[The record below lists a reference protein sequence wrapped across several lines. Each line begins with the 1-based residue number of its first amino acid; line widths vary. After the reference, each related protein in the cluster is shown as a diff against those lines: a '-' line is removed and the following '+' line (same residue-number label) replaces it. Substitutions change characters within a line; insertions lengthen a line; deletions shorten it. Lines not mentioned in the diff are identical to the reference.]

1 MIMTLIYEDGCENV
15 GAARNSKNFTIR
27 VKSFFPHFFQSLV
40 SIETVGLMRS
50 IEDVILIHNCKPK
63 VTPAQV
69 FFCGFCEIF
78 KNSSSVEHLQM
89 VAFVHNYPLLKHFP
103 RKI

>member
-1 MIMTLIYEDGCENV
+1 MTLIYEDGCENV

-50 IEDVILIHNCKPK
+50 I
-63 VTPAQV
+63 
-69 FFCGFCEIF
+69 
-78 KNSSSVEHLQM
+78 
-89 VAFVHNYPLLKHFP
+89 
-103 RKI
+103 